1 MKTILLI
8 SLFFLSACSMYKS
21 AGRKQLES
29 DAPGKLPGQSQS
41 FSLESCHQVDAL
53 NAWLQDEFP
62 SKNYELVVS
71 ETNLE
76 VLKYTNAQGEVE
88 ITATQ
93 GAPAPAATTS
103 CLYKFADE
111 AAWNKNKTQ
120 FIEDLENNMMT
131 SD

>member
-1 MKTILLI
+1 MKIIFLI

-21 AGRKQLES
+21 TGRKQLES
-29 DAPGKLPGQSQS
+29 DAPGKLQS

-53 NAWLQDEFP
+53 KAWLQDEFP
-62 SKNYELVVS
+62 NKTYELVVS

-76 VLKYTNAQGEVE
+76 VLKYTDGQGAVE

-93 GAPAPAATTS
+93 SAPAPAATTS

-111 AAWNKNKTQ
+111 ATWRANKTQ
-120 FIEDLENNMMT
+120 FVEDLENNMMT